1 MVRSAAAIDDGAA
14 MLNANSQSGKD
25 PIANLNPVDRGN
37 LMVPAQRARKRQ
49 PYIAHYPPS
58 TI

>member
-1 MVRSAAAIDDGAA
+1 